1 MYHKIVNK
9 FDVDCLEASITKG
22 RLMNDIPVEL
32 KEEVMRAIR
41 GTVSIL
47 DEYYGETRH
56 PDSDLGGY
64 TILLPTLQ
72 DTELFYD
79 NIIKHYNLNIE
90 YAESVDVLADSGNIK
105 FIQQTYILSS
115 DFGIILVLPLPEE

>member
-1 MYHKIVNK
+1 MDFLDAIN
-9 FDVDCLEASITKG
+9 TKG
-22 RLMNDIPVEL
+22 RFINYFPVVL

-64 TILLPTLQ
+64 TILIPTLQ

-79 NIIKHYNLNIE
+79 KIMKHYNLDIE
-90 YAESVDVLADSGNIK
+90 YAESVDVVADDGNIK

-115 DFGIILVLPLPEE
+115 DFGIILVLPMLKD